1 MTELHQSGLPKNLE
15 FGNSGKNYL
24 KFQKIRKEPEKTEI
38 LNEKYLK
45 SCNFNQLLYV
55 KKYFSIN
62 NNL

>member
-38 LNEKYLK
+38 LNEKY
-45 SCNFNQLLYV
+45 
-55 KKYFSIN
+55 
-62 NNL
+62 